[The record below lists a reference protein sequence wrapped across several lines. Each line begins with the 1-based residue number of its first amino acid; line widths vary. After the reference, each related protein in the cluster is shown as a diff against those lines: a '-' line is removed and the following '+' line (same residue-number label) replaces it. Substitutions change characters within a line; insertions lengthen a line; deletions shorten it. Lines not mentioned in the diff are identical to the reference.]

1 MERPRLFLEE
11 TVHQTSV
18 KEDIKRTRGMLKELF
33 TGLDIREEWREER
46 LLKGKK
52 KKKKTCWRKQKNV
65 LLLRRDRDEHF
76 GLGTKRFSLSFS
88 RCIFETLMV

>member
-1 MERPRLFLEE
+1 
-11 TVHQTSV
+11 
-18 KEDIKRTRGMLKELF
+18 MLKELF

-52 KKKKTCWRKQKNV
+52 TTCWRKQKNV